1 MYSGICLFWWGW
13 DGLKRAPTK
22 PLNEREEFLKG
33 RDAEQMKITWS
44 AIRNN
49 GTLKIHGNIPLND
62 T

>member
-1 MYSGICLFWWGW
+1 M
-13 DGLKRAPTK
+13 KRAPTK

-44 AIRNN
+44 AIRNH